1 MISPAQAH
9 RDRVLAAKRG
19 GDNPALDT
27 KAANLYEMMLMQLTE
42 HRRALKTLQSI
53 DRKIQAKRQF
63 LPQYAPYLDGVLA
76 ANTGQQD
83 EVLTTVML
91 WDIDVGDIAAALKLG
106 SYAIQHDLT
115 MPDRFERGLPCTFAE
130 EVADVAARLR
140 DSDNAISSELIAEV
154 ISITKDSDMYDE
166 VRAKLYRAYGEAL
179 EAEEQLQ
186 PAFDA
191 YQTALKYNEKVGVK
205 KLMEKLSRTL
215 QNQQSDSGNNNPAD

>member
-1 MISPAQAH
+1 MMSPAQAH

-19 GDNPALDT
+19 GDNPALDQ
-27 KAANLYEMMLMQLTE
+27 KALNQYELMLMQLTE

-63 LPQYAPYLDGVLA
+63 LPQYTPYLDGVLS
-76 ANTGQQD
+76 ANRGQQD

-91 WDIDVGDIAAALKLG
+91 WHIDVGDIAAAIRLG
-106 SYAIQHDLT
+106 RYAIQHGLT

-130 EVADVAARLR
+130 EVADVATRLLG
-140 DSDNAISSELIAEV
+140 SDNAVSSALIAEV
-154 ISITKDSDMYDE
+154 IAMTADSDMYDE

-191 YQTALKYNEKVGVK
+191 YQTALKYNDKVGVK
-205 KLMEKLSRTL
+205 KLMEKLGRTL
-215 QNQQSDSGNNNPAD
+215 GTSQPDGGSHTAS

>member
-1 MISPAQAH
+1 MMSPAQAH

-19 GDNPALDT
+19 GDNPALDQ
-27 KAANLYEMMLMQLTE
+27 KALNQYELMLMQLTE

-63 LPQYAPYLDGVLA
+63 LPQYTPYLDGVLS
-76 ANTGQQD
+76 ANRGQQD

-91 WDIDVGDIAAALKLG
+91 WHIDVGDIAAAIRLG
-106 SYAIQHDLT
+106 RYAIQHDLT

-130 EVADVAARLR
+130 EVADVATRLLG
-140 DSDNAISSELIAEV
+140 SENAVSSALIAEV
-154 ISITKDSDMYDE
+154 IAMTTDSDMYDE

-191 YQTALKYNEKVGVK
+191 YQTALKYNDKVGVK
-205 KLMEKLSRTL
+205 KLMEKLGRTL
-215 QNQQSDSGNNNPAD
+215 GTSQPDSGSHTAS

>member
-1 MISPAQAH
+1 MMSPAQAH

-19 GDNPALDT
+19 GDNPALDQ
-27 KAANLYEMMLMQLTE
+27 KALNQYELMLMQLTE

-63 LPQYAPYLDGVLA
+63 LPQYTPYLDGVLS
-76 ANTGQQD
+76 ANRGQQD

-91 WDIDVGDIAAALKLG
+91 WHIDVGDIAAAIRLG
-106 SYAIQHDLT
+106 RYAIQHDLT

-130 EVADVAARLR
+130 EVADVATRLLG
-140 DSDNAISSELIAEV
+140 SDNAVSSALIAEV
-154 ISITKDSDMYDE
+154 IAMTADCDMYDE

-191 YQTALKYNEKVGVK
+191 YQTALKYNDKVGVK
-205 KLMEKLSRTL
+205 KLMEKLGRTL
-215 QNQQSDSGNNNPAD
+215 GTSQPDGGSHTAS

>member
-1 MISPAQAH
+1 MMSPAQAH

-19 GDNPALDT
+19 GDNPALDQ
-27 KAANLYEMMLMQLTE
+27 KALNQYELMLMQLTE

-63 LPQYAPYLDGVLA
+63 LPQYTPYLDGVLS
-76 ANTGQQD
+76 ANRGQQD

-91 WDIDVGDIAAALKLG
+91 WHIDVGDIAAAIRLG
-106 SYAIQHDLT
+106 RYAIQHDLT

-130 EVADVAARLR
+130 EVADVATRLLG
-140 DSDNAISSELIAEV
+140 SENAVSSALIAEV
-154 ISITKDSDMYDE
+154 IAMTADSDMYDE

-191 YQTALKYNEKVGVK
+191 YQTALKYNDKVGVK
-205 KLMEKLSRTL
+205 KLMEKLGRTL
-215 QNQQSDSGNNNPAD
+215 GTSQPDGGSHTAS

>member
-1 MISPAQAH
+1 MMSPAQAH

-19 GDNPALDT
+19 GDNPALDQ
-27 KAANLYEMMLMQLTE
+27 KAVNQYELMLMQLTE

-63 LPQYAPYLDGVLA
+63 LPQYTPYLDGVLS
-76 ANTGQQD
+76 ANRGQQD

-91 WDIDVGDIAAALKLG
+91 WHIDVGDIAAAIRLG
-106 SYAIQHDLT
+106 RYAIQHDLT

-130 EVADVAARLR
+130 EVADVATRLLG
-140 DSDNAISSELIAEV
+140 SENAVSSALIAEV
-154 ISITKDSDMYDE
+154 IAMTADSDMYDE

-191 YQTALKYNEKVGVK
+191 YQTALKYNDKVGVK
-205 KLMEKLSRTL
+205 KLMEKLGRTL
-215 QNQQSDSGNNNPAD
+215 GTSQPDGGSHTAS

>member
-1 MISPAQAH
+1 MMSPAQAH

-19 GDNPALDT
+19 GDNPALDQ
-27 KAANLYEMMLMQLTE
+27 KALNQYELMLMQLTE

-63 LPQYAPYLDGVLA
+63 LPQYTPYLDGVLS
-76 ANTGQQD
+76 ANRGQQD

-91 WDIDVGDIAAALKLG
+91 WHIDVGDIAAAIRLG
-106 SYAIQHDLT
+106 RYAIQHDLT

-130 EVADVAARLR
+130 EVADVATRLLG
-140 DSDNAISSELIAEV
+140 SENAVSSALIAEV
-154 ISITKDSDMYDE
+154 TAMTADSDMYDE

-191 YQTALKYNEKVGVK
+191 YQTALKYNDKVGVK
-205 KLMEKLSRTL
+205 KLMEKLGRTL
-215 QNQQSDSGNNNPAD
+215 GTSQPNSGSHTAS